1 MEKLH
6 KPFDLT
12 AFMAAQNHKLV
23 FANGERVSHYQLT
36 PDWIGSTCIVTCDK
50 YGQVRSHYKDGRMYS
65 TMQSDYDLHMIS
77 PVKKGYVTI
86 TEGKLHE
93 YDDSSIPYPLV
104 TIFDTKQNASN
115 YLADNAGV
123 IITTDELMDFAIGKY
138 FEQLNEDNDSQA

>member
-6 KPFDLT
+6 QPFNLA
-12 AFMAAQNHKLV
+12 AFMTAPNSKLV

-36 PDWIGSTCIVTCDK
+36 PDWTGSTAIVTCDK
-50 YGQVRSHYKDGRMYS
+50 HGQVRSHYTDGRMYS
-65 TMQSDYDLHMIS
+65 TMQSEYDLHMIN
-77 PVKKGYVTI
+77 PVKKGYDTI
-86 TEGKLHE
+86 THSQPHE
-93 YDDSSIPYPLV
+93 WDESTAGYPLV

-123 IITTDELMDFAIGKY
+123 MITTDELMDFAIGKY